1 MKREKKIKNQNRK
14 SPFLNL
20 KSTPR
25 PINCLPFSIKSNKN
39 KNCIKY
45 HKRQKIYIY
54 IKIHRSEKKKKE
66 GATTVEHVHSFAAT
80 TTLFVIINS

>member
-45 HKRQKIYIY
+45 HKRQNIYIY
-54 IKIHRSEKKKKE
+54 KSTGQKRKKKKR
-66 GATTVEHVHSFAAT
+66 GQQR
-80 TTLFVIINS
+80 